1 MALNECPEC
10 GELISSKAAKC
21 PHCGITIKEIKKKRL
36 KEKILTVS
44 FSVGMLFLSVISL
57 EEVFGRNWS
66 GDPSIGNLPYWA
78 YWCGILGSIY
88 CFGVFIAF
96 IVRKILGLSASK
108 TFMNVSVIVGLIFIS
123 VTYGLCQAA
132 DDWTR
137 GYIAGKERAAAG
149 TYRCDVE
156 GTPVII
162 SIRPRKGLFFEIG
175 IDYKTYTGL
184 FMYYVKEKKFH
195 LSCGPGGEGGF
206 RFRFE
211 MPENMSYLEVGEN
224 EFPLK
229 KISNKILVKK

>member
-44 FSVGMLFLSVISL
+44 FPVGMLFLSVISL

-78 YWCGILGSIY
+78 CWCGILGSIY
-88 CFGVFIAF
+88 CFGVIIVF

-108 TFMNVSVIVGLIFIS
+108 TFRNVSVIVLVIFYL
-123 VTYGLCQAA
+123 VTLCLCHAA

-137 GYIAGKERAAAG
+137 GYIAGKERAVTG
-149 TYRCDVE
+149 TYRYVYK
-156 GTPVII
+156 GNPVII
-162 SIRPRKGLFFEIG
+162 SLRKDLVGGDCRIEEGYEIDTHHWEYS
-175 IDYKTYTGL
+175 ITNKSFVVTRYDDYDL
-184 FMYYVKEKKFH
+184 
-195 LSCGPGGEGGF
+195 
-206 RFRFE
+206 E
-211 MPENMSYLEVGEN
+211 MPENMSYVVIGGTKC
-224 EFPLK
+224 PLK
-229 KISNKILVKK
+229 KISNKVLVSEE